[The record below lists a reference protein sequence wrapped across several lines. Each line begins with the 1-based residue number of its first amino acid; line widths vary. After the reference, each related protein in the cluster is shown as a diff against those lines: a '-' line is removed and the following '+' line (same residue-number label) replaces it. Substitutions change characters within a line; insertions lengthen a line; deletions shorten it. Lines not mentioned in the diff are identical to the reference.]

1 MANWISSKLK
11 AAESI
16 LHQIDQQ
23 AADSLRK
30 NERCPTDE
38 LNVDTPTKSGGVVPL
53 KDQLR
58 KKTQEN
64 NDYHGYSQS
73 DPNFCTNGQDKDTS
87 DTPKSSP
94 RPNQDKEISDT
105 PKPSPRPKSTLTD
118 SDWTELLSTPT
129 KSTSSGVNRSN
140 GGTAIR
146 GLRNKD
152 DKRQVSLGSSSLVSA
167 AKRSQK
173 NSTNVMKPGRRLGD
187 KNQLNGKVGDGEESS
202 SSDSVGR
209 SSNVDLQADVKYLGG
224 QESDGNKTGVDL
236 VGKPKN
242 KGNEE
247 NGGHLDS
254 KAMSSENS
262 PWSMSKNKPM
272 EMISVLGKVDGVSDV
287 KMGMDNVQGRLK
299 STIRGKHKTI
309 VDSRSSV
316 SDDLKRGSSSTS
328 HGSSDSD
335 SGSTSDSE
343 SEREREEKKRRR
355 EKILAEKAAARA
367 VEAIKERENVV
378 ARLEGEKQ
386 SLEKILEE
394 RAKEQAQ
401 EGPKQGIIVLGEIE
415 GSQSELIDEQPTGW
429 KGHSD
434 REETNKMETR
444 ASRLQTTM
452 METLEAVDFEK
463 RKHNNT
469 RKEAFG
475 RLAKLE
481 VTKAQKFLQT
491 ANVDLARSLAAA
503 QWNLEAQVNHIAEL
517 RQRIDL
523 NQATHEELRRRI
535 SHSDQTGTSLKQLAA
550 SRGIEI
556 EREILEAEYNSIA
569 DKVAQLQDKA
579 RMLEA
584 TIEMTRKEIEDP
596 TEVEIE
602 LKRRLGQMTDHL
614 IQKQAQVEALSSE
627 KATLQFRIEAVSRWL
642 DENKS
647 SASSRDL
654 ESGTWAL
661 SESKFGP
668 LVRDRIRSGRKH
680 LGSLVQQLDAIF
692 LAGEVFLRRNSK
704 AQLWSLVYLLCLHF
718 WVIYIF
724 MSHSQESNGAKSGA
738 VISLENINNTSG
750 V

>member
-1 MANWISSKLK
+1 M
-11 AAESI
+11 
-16 LHQIDQQ
+16 
-23 AADSLRK
+23 
-30 NERCPTDE
+30 
-38 LNVDTPTKSGGVVPL
+38 
-53 KDQLR
+53 R

-73 DPNFCTNGQDKDTS
+73 DPNFCSNGQDKDIS

-152 DKRQVSLGSSSLVSA
+152 DKRQGSLGSSSLVSA

-224 QESDGNKTGVDL
+224 QESDGNKTRVDL

-262 PWSMSKNKPM
+262 SWSMSKNKPM

-401 EGPKQGIIVLGEIE
+401 EVTCSIVGIMFI
-415 GSQSELIDEQPTGW
+415 
-429 KGHSD
+429 
-434 REETNKMETR
+434 
-444 ASRLQTTM
+444 
-452 METLEAVDFEK
+452 
-463 RKHNNT
+463 NT
-469 RKEAFG
+469 RIC
-475 RLAKLE
+475 
-481 VTKAQKFLQT
+481 FLF
-491 ANVDLARSLAAA
+491 
-503 QWNLEAQVNHIAEL
+503 
-517 RQRIDL
+517 
-523 NQATHEELRRRI
+523 
-535 SHSDQTGTSLKQLAA
+535 
-550 SRGIEI
+550 
-556 EREILEAEYNSIA
+556 ILFY
-569 DKVAQLQDKA
+569 LFLY
-579 RMLEA
+579 M
-584 TIEMTRKEIEDP
+584 TI
-596 TEVEIE
+596 
-602 LKRRLGQMTDHL
+602 
-614 IQKQAQVEALSSE
+614 
-627 KATLQFRIEAVSRWL
+627 
-642 DENKS
+642 
-647 SASSRDL
+647 
-654 ESGTWAL
+654 
-661 SESKFGP
+661 
-668 LVRDRIRSGRKH
+668 
-680 LGSLVQQLDAIF
+680 
-692 LAGEVFLRRNSK
+692 
-704 AQLWSLVYLLCLHF
+704 
-718 WVIYIF
+718 
-724 MSHSQESNGAKSGA
+724 
-738 VISLENINNTSG
+738 
-750 V
+750 